1 MKNESWLGLVVS
13 LYLSKYDTY
22 VKSRFSNYTMREL
35 YEFLGGSLGVN
46 PSTIKNMRDQFDPY
60 CDNERVGWYQSGKL
74 SRSRQRV
81 FDFFKNYSEEELFQI
96 VSKIISHQI
105 TDGERLL
112 MSTSNNNDYL
122 PDLHEIIESIQ
133 SEVKAN
139 FHAGDMELSED
150 FKIVYRK
157 YLEDNGGSVEFSQYS
172 FKYANDNNQL
182 VFGSNQWFQLA
193 AYAVP
198 LDAALDK
205 YKNVLTD
212 IFGNNKTLEALYK
225 SINPEKSPINQVE
238 LDRFKDT
245 CRTYFNSIESDR
257 DKVEVW
263 LERLVTFFTDLSTWK
278 GGKNIYRGDFKVSS
292 ILGTLNL
299 INASHEFIIQI
310 VKFFN
315 DDPNAEVY
323 IDYLKQLTPSISV
336 ESAQELD
343 ATRKTGGVNLIVYG
357 APGTGK
363 SYLLEQRFGN
373 NGHTTR
379 VVFHPSYTYFDFLG
393 SYKPVPLYE
402 KSEQSLFELDES
414 ESVVGIPHIDYQ
426 FVPGPFISV
435 LTTAFLDPLNMH
447 TLLIEEI
454 NRADAA
460 AVFGEL
466 FQLLDR
472 DKSGRGIYKIAPS
485 KELRTYLN
493 SIEGL
498 KPLISDG
505 IYLPSNLSIVATMN
519 SADQG
524 VNVLDSAFK
533 RRWIFEYLPVDI
545 KPEKHPHE
553 IQYAGKSFTWGNL
566 LIQINKKLKTQLK
579 VNEDRLVGPYFLSP
593 EEIEKDKAINK
604 VLLYLWDDVLRHR
617 REQFFPSTIH
627 TIGDLLDAFPKED
640 VFGIKESLEPV
651 SEQSVD

>member
-1 MKNESWLGLVVS
+1 
-13 LYLSKYDTY
+13 
-22 VKSRFSNYTMREL
+22 MREL
-35 YEFLGGSLGVN
+35 YEFLGERLGVN

-96 VSKIISHQI
+96 VSKIISQQI

-112 MSTSNNNDYL
+112 MSTSNDNDYL

-157 YLEDNGGSVEFSQYS
+157 YLEANGSSVEFSQYS

-205 YKNVLTD
+205 YKKILTD
-212 IFGNNKTLEALYK
+212 IYGNNNALIPIYK
-225 SINPEKSPINQVE
+225 SINPKDSPVNQVE
-238 LDRFKDT
+238 LGRFKDR
-245 CRTYFNSIESDR
+245 CRAYFNALESDK

-263 LERLVTFFTDLSTWK
+263 IERLATFFTDLRTWN
-278 GGKNIYRGDFKVSS
+278 GGKEVFRGDFKVSS

-299 INASHEFIIQI
+299 INASHEFITRI

-315 DDPNAEVY
+315 EDPNAEVY
-323 IDYLKQLTPSISV
+323 IDYLKQLTPSIFV
-336 ESAQELD
+336 ESVQELD
-343 ATRKTGGVNLIVYG
+343 TLRKTGGVNLIIYG

-363 SYLLEQRFGN
+363 SHLLEQRFGN
-373 NGHTTR
+373 NEKTSR

-402 KSEQSLFELDES
+402 KSEQSLFELDET
-414 ESVVGIPHIDYQ
+414 ESVAGIPHIDYQ

-435 LTTAFLDPLNMH
+435 LTKAFLDPLNMY

-454 NRADAA
+454 NRAEAA

-472 DKSGRGIYKIAPS
+472 DRNGKSRYEIAPS
-485 KELRTYLN
+485 KELKLYLN

-498 KPLISDG
+498 KPFISKG
-505 IYLPSNLSIVATMN
+505 IYLPSNLNIVATMN

-545 KPEKHPHE
+545 KPENHPHE
-553 IQYAGKSFTWGNL
+553 IQYAGESFTWGNIL
-566 LIQINKKLKTQLK
+566 VQINKKLKTQLK
-579 VNEDRLVGPYFLSP
+579 VNEDRLIGPYFLSP

-617 REQFFPSTIH
+617 REQFFPSAIH

-640 VFGIKESLEPV
+640 VLGIKEFLKPV
-651 SEQSVD
+651 SEQSVV